1 MGVFIRSTGVSKA
14 CQHSSIAN
22 AVEAAQRCLDC
33 TGIDLSAVD
42 LLINIGVYRDDNIM
56 EPSIAALIQQ
66 RLELNPDPVL
76 NDFNARTFSFDLMNG
91 AAGFLNAVH
100 VAGALL
106 DGGAYQNALIVSGDV
121 HPSREWKAGFPF
133 SSVGAA
139 MLLGK
144 TQNEYEGFGPV
155 AARTTTENGYVG
167 YLAQGALA
175 DFGISGR
182 EHGVFSPQD
191 DYKLAFFEC
200 LVGAIDQFLQQAAIA
215 RDDIDVLVTSQLGAG
230 FPQQVAR
237 ALGLKRHCIVADVF
251 EQWGDTHTSAPALC
265 LHELMAAGR
274 IKPGQGVLVALVG
287 SGISTTC
294 CFYRVPA

>member
-14 CQHSSIAN
+14 CQQSSIAN
-22 AVEAAQRCLDC
+22 AVEAAQRCLDSA
-33 TGIDLSAVD
+33 GIDMSAVD

-76 NDFNARTFSFDLMNG
+76 SDFNTRTFSFDLMNG
-91 AAGFLNAVH
+91 AAGFLNAVD
-100 VAGALL
+100 VAGAML
-106 DGGAYQNALIVSGDV
+106 DNGAYQNALIVSGDV
-121 HPSREWKAGFPF
+121 HPSREWKGGFPF

-144 TQNEYEGFGPV
+144 TPHEHEGFGPV
-155 AARTTTENGYVG
+155 AVRTTTENGYFG

-191 DYKLAFFEC
+191 DYKQAFLEC
-200 LVGAIDQFLQQAAIA
+200 LVRSVDQFLQQEAIS
-215 RDDIDVLVTSQLGAG
+215 RDEIDVVVTSQLGAG

-237 ALGLKRHCIVADVF
+237 ELGFNRHCVVADFF

-274 IKPGQGVLVALVG
+274 IRPGQGVLVALVG